1 MLCSP
6 LGPSSWKPWPS
17 LGLHRARP
25 ADQRFNL
32 PHPSFPTQAP
42 KTQTENWWFA
52 TRPHADLGC
61 SAVTDEV
68 DGDLAQESQ
77 VTSCRPIPD
86 AAVILT
92 EGDIQDPMEPIFDGP
107 VPANFLDR
115 DLGVIAAA

>member
-42 KTQTENWWFA
+42 KTQNENWWLA
-52 TRPHADLGC
+52 LTTTGSERIGSGAGARASAAAVGGAAASAGDAASVLLGAAASAILDSISYNADL
-61 SAVTDEV
+61 
-68 DGDLAQESQ
+68 
-77 VTSCRPIPD
+77 
-86 AAVILT
+86 
-92 EGDIQDPMEPIFDGP
+92 
-107 VPANFLDR
+107 
-115 DLGVIAAA
+115 